1 MQQMNPA
8 IASLFNCVIINI
20 NLPMSETDIQRKELK
35 HSSPNSKAVRFPSI
49 SHKRSIFIFL
59 IFNLQY
65 TRYYLTILSLNV
77 CTRNS
82 DRNISHCSLKWKN
95 IFNYL
100 LWPENIS
107 YENYLFYGIK
117 ILHVCHIDMS
127 LHDIDSHRKELKSNI
142 MI

>member
-1 MQQMNPA
+1 MMQQMNPA

-20 NLPMSETDIQRKELK
+20 NLPMRETDIQRKELK

-59 IFNLQY
+59 IFNLD
-65 TRYYLTILSLNV
+65 TILSLNV

-117 ILHVCHIDMS
+117 LLHVYVICHYMIW
-127 LHDIDSHRKELKSNI
+127 KELKSNI